1 MVSAGGRDYCF
12 FGIQGASPPL
22 TVTGM
27 AWFYRHPERQRRIP
41 KPAVILSEA
50 KDPVFCGFGVLFTG
64 FFVAVLLRM
73 TGKTGFFVAA
83 LLRMTGE
90 TGFFVA
96 VLLRMTDIRD
106 RAVGDAC
113 PCKAD
118 PKTGP

>member
-73 TGKTGFFVAA
+73 T
-83 LLRMTGE
+83 
-90 TGFFVA
+90 
-96 VLLRMTDIRD
+96 DIRD
-106 RAVGDAC
+106 RAVGDAG

>member
-1 MVSAGGRDYCF
+1 MVSAGGRVYCF

-22 TVTGM
+22 TVTGI

-73 TGKTGFFVAA
+73 TGREKETVILSGAKDPVKRTGS
-83 LLRMTGE
+83 L
-90 TGFFVA
+90 
-96 VLLRMTDIRD
+96 
-106 RAVGDAC
+106 
-113 PCKAD
+113 
-118 PKTGP
+118 